1 MSEKFE
7 HKKSLGQHFLNSDY
21 VPKKMCD
28 AAHLEVGDIVLEVGP
43 GTGALTRE
51 ILNRGAH
58 VIALE
63 ADLRAIESLHE
74 TFAVE
79 VAKGSLKIF
88 HHDVRDLDPTEF
100 GVKAGKYKV
109 VANIPYY
116 ISGLL
121 FRTFLESHCQPSTL
135 VFLVQKEVAARIVKD
150 EKESLLSLSVK
161 VFGDPTYICTVGR
174 SHFTPPPHV
183 DSAIIAVLN
192 ISKDRTKNLDIK
204 AFFELLHLGF
214 GQKRKQLIG
223 NLAHTVPRENLE
235 KLFVSLGLSLTV
247 RAEDIPVSTWITLA
261 THLLSPD
268 FPQKK

>member
-28 AAHLEVGDIVLEVGP
+28 AADLQPGDIVLEVGP

-51 ILNRGAH
+51 ILKRGAQ

-63 ADLRAIESLHE
+63 ADVRAIESLQE
-74 TFAVE
+74 TFAE
-79 VAKGSLKIF
+79 DVAAGSLKIF
-88 HHDVRDLDPTEF
+88 HHDVRDLDPTQF
-100 GVKAGKYKV
+100 GVTAGGYKV

-150 EKESLLSLSVK
+150 KKESLLSLSVK
-161 VFGDPTYICTVGR
+161 VFGDPTYICTVGK
-174 SHFTPPPHV
+174 SHFTPPPNV
-183 DSAIIAVLN
+183 DSAVIAIHH
-192 ISKDRTKNLDIK
+192 ISNEKIKGISAK
-204 AFFELLHLGF
+204 AFFELLHMGF

-223 NLAHTVPRENLE
+223 NLSHLAPREALE
-235 KLFVSLGLSLTV
+235 KAFISLGLSLTV
-247 RAEDIPVSTWITLA
+247 RAEDIDPTTWIALA

-268 FPQKK
+268 FPQ